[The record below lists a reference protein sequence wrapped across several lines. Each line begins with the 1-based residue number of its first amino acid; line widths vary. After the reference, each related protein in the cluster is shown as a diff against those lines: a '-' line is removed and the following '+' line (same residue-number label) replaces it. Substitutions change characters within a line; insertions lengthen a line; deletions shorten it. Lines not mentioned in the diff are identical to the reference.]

1 MVCHLTRATG
11 WLAFSCV
18 FLRSTTSDAVT
29 DFRLFLCMCARDKST
44 PRMVLATETQKKGP
58 LWQGC
63 LKRVLKRMEQ
73 QLGFLSGHK
82 TQQFICADH
91 RVSDQD
97 HRRVSGCHLASGHRH
112 RALGQ
117 DCQVSDHRVSD
128 QDHRV
133 WDRRALDQDY
143 RVWGRRVS
151 GQDHRVWDRRAS
163 GAEDDGREAAEAGDD
178 GREAA
183 EAGDDGRSR
192 ARCSTATARSRQAVR
207 CWPGRTEP

>member
-1 MVCHLTRATG
+1 
-11 WLAFSCV
+11 
-18 FLRSTTSDAVT
+18 
-29 DFRLFLCMCARDKST
+29 
-44 PRMVLATETQKKGP
+44 
-58 LWQGC
+58 
-63 LKRVLKRMEQ
+63 MEQ

-97 HRRVSGCHLASGHRH
+97 HCRVSGCHLASGHRH

-117 DCQVSDHRVSD
+117 DCQVSDRRVSD

-143 RVWGRRVS
+143 RVWGRRALDQDYRVWGRRVS
-151 GQDHRVWDRRAS
+151 GQD
-163 GAEDDGREAAEAGDD
+163 DDREAAEAEDD

>member
-97 HRRVSGCHLASGHRH
+97 HCRVSGCHLASGHRH

-117 DCQVSDHRVSD
+117 DCQVSD

-178 GREAA
+178 GR
-183 EAGDDGRSR
+183 SR